1 LKERKE
7 FVGIKLPKE
16 LVADL
21 KSIAEIED
29 CNVSFIIRTI
39 TQDYINYYW
48 WKNKEELQSNE
59 NDYYTYCT
67 DVKINSNE

>member
-1 LKERKE
+1 MKERKE

-48 WKNKEELQSNE
+48 WKNREESQSIE
-59 NDYYTYCT
+59 NDYYTNCST
-67 DVKINSNE
+67 KNN